1 VQVLAL
7 PSPLWRRLAAAV
19 YDGLLLIAVIMV
31 AALAEVLARNLLG
44 YARDWSL
51 LRAWLFLCGLGFFG
65 WFWTHGG
72 QTPGMR
78 AWRLRVRRLDGA
90 GLRWPVAAVRYA
102 GMLAGWLLCLLPP
115 LLLALPA
122 QAVPPQDQAY
132 CLPVALGAL
141 VLAGL
146 GFVLLLADGRRRGPH
161 DLLAGT
167 EVVYE
172 QEEA

>member
-1 VQVLAL
+1 MPDIVLPA
-7 PSPLWRRLAAAV
+7 PAWRRLAAAV

-31 AALAEVLARNLLG
+31 AALAEALARNLIG
-44 YARDWSL
+44 YARNWSL
-51 LRAWLFLCGLGFFG
+51 LRAWLFLWGLGFFG

-78 AWRLRVRRLDGA
+78 AWRLRVRRQDGA

-102 GMLAGWLLCLLPP
+102 GMLVYWMLWLLAP

-122 QAVPPQDQAY
+122 QTMPPENQAY
-132 CLPVALGAL
+132 RVPVALGAL
-141 VLAGL
+141 ILAGAGL
-146 GFVLLLADGRRRGPH
+146 VLLLADGRRRAPH
-161 DLLAGT
+161 DRLAGT

-172 QEEA
+172 RES